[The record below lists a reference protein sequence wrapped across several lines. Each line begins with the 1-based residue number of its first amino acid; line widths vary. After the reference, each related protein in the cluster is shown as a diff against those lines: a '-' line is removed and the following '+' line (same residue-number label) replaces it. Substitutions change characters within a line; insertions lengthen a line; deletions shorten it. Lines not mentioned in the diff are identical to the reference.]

1 MITGDTCSMNKNPVN
16 TTFDFTAATFNLR
29 AIQFPDL
36 KTKWAKRCGLIADMI
51 ESSGASVIGVQEL
64 LPVMKR
70 DLKRLLCGYSF
81 IGCGRSFKPSKNIL
95 HGEHTDL
102 LAKRG
107 CVKCRYNETFWL
119 SSEPDKP
126 GSRLFAS
133 IFPRICTVADFEV
146 DSPASIV
153 RIYNTHL
160 DHLSRS
166 VRLFQINVILRHM
179 EMMQQL
185 DPRPTVLMGDFNCTP
200 DSKEIKAVTE
210 NGTLPLR
217 AAYTG
222 NEYSFK
228 YPKFFGTRLLD
239 HIFVSEEIE
248 VKDAYI
254 DKESYHGSDH
264 YPVIA
269 SLAVRA

>member
-1 MITGDTCSMNKNPVN
+1 VITGDFTSMNTMHENKA
-16 TTFDFTAATFNLR
+16 FDFTAATFNLR

-36 KTKWAKRCGLIADMI
+36 RSKWSKRCKLIADMI
-51 ESSGASVIGVQEL
+51 ESSGASVVGVQEM

-70 DLKRLLCGYSF
+70 DLKKMLGGYSF

-102 LAKRG
+102 LAKRS
-107 CVKCRYNETFWL
+107 VKCRYNETFWL
-119 SSEPDKP
+119 SREPDKP

-133 IFPRICTVADFEV
+133 VFPRICTVADFEV
-146 DSPASIV
+146 NPSEGIV
-153 RIYNTHL
+153 RVYNTHL
-160 DHLSRS
+160 DHLSGS
-166 VRLFQINVILRHM
+166 VRMLQINIILRHM
-179 EMMQQL
+179 EMMQKI

-200 DSKEIKAVTE
+200 DSREIKAVTE

-239 HIFVSEEIE
+239 HIFVSDEIE
-248 VKDAYI
+248 VKNAYI
-254 DKESYHGSDH
+254 DKDSYHGSDH

-269 SLAVRA
+269 SLAVSV